1 MKTIH
6 HAPLRQTGFTI
17 LELLISI
24 SISSVLIL
32 ATTTVMVYYYG
43 DILRSQAS
51 AELAIESQVVLRKII
66 EDTRLADSIR
76 TTNQITDANAPGG
89 GWSTNDPSDILI
101 IATPAITAS
110 RSIIYNPANN
120 FPYENE
126 AIYFKSG
133 GVFYRRALQN
143 TSASGNI
150 VVTSCPAANA
160 SATCPADIALSN
172 NVTNLS
178 FTFYDVNNV
187 TTADASLARSIS
199 VTINMLRRVYG
210 QNVSFDNTV
219 RTTLRNY

>member
-76 TTNQITDANAPGG
+76 TTNQML
-89 GWSTNDPSDILI
+89 LI
-101 IATPAITAS
+101 
-110 RSIIYNPANN
+110 
-120 FPYENE
+120 
-126 AIYFKSG
+126 
-133 GVFYRRALQN
+133 Q
-143 TSASGNI
+143 
-150 VVTSCPAANA
+150 
-160 SATCPADIALSN
+160 
-172 NVTNLS
+172 
-178 FTFYDVNNV
+178 
-187 TTADASLARSIS
+187 
-199 VTINMLRRVYG
+199 
-210 QNVSFDNTV
+210 
-219 RTTLRNY
+219 